1 MNSAPAP
8 VSTASAAS
16 IIWSGVGEV
25 KTWPGQAASSIPRP
39 TKPACNGSCP
49 EPPPEIRATLPDF
62 KLRRRTNL
70 RSGPSSRISACAAAK
85 PSRLSSS
92 TVSAPLISFFINAL
106 PICSLAVRI
115 NPSADGLGVAR
126 KLRRK
131 IDDELFERA
140 VLLVV
145 AEVGHSHRDGARA
158 RFAMGCAQPT
168 RMRASIRFQER
179 RALGTGQMADF
190 EDDRDML
197 GRNRHQIGRIG
208 DLGHEGAVLAQ
219 GRRKFEPGAGRP
231 VVEHSPQ
238 DDLVVSDI
246 AVAGPADLFACI
258 FRHEPALESTFAIA
272 ALSRATV
279 TGATERRV

>member
-1 MNSAPAP
+1 MKRTPAP

-25 KTWPGQAASSIPRP
+25 KTWPGQAASSMPRP

-62 KLRRRTNL
+62 NVRRRTNL
-70 RSGPSSRISACAAAK
+70 RSGPSSRMSAWAAAK

-106 PICSLAVRI
+106 LMVHLLVRI
-115 NPSADGLGVAR
+115 NPSADALGVAR
-126 KLRRK
+126 ELRRK

-145 AEVGHSHRDGARA
+145 AEVGHSHRDGTRA
-158 RFAMGCAQPT
+158 RLAMGCAQPAG
-168 RMRASIRFQER
+168 MRASIRFKEC
-179 RALGTGQMADF
+179 RALDTGQMANL

-197 GRNRHQIGRIG
+197 GRNR
-208 DLGHEGAVLAQ
+208 
-219 GRRKFEPGAGRP
+219 
-231 VVEHSPQ
+231 
-238 DDLVVSDI
+238 
-246 AVAGPADLFACI
+246 
-258 FRHEPALESTFAIA
+258 
-272 ALSRATV
+272 
-279 TGATERRV
+279 